1 MVIVPSRQLP
11 QCSDAQRHS
20 GRQAAVGIALQAAVG
35 AVSAAGTVERCAQ
48 LAPPPPAAG
57 RAGASNRFIDSS
69 RPYASDDVVDH
80 GKQLATEAVANAAAS
95 NVPVVIDGRPPIR
108 KLNMRGR
115 SARPLCGT
123 WSSRRAEY
131 SKLIVYGNRSPSS
144 TAAPVLAIIPAS
156 ARYAG
161 PALNYCLFRR
171 C

>member
-108 KLNMRGR
+108 NLCTRDRMHRTQRDLSRPAEPDEKFIVSEHGKFACSCFGNNSCLSPLRGHG
-115 SARPLCGT
+115 L
-123 WSSRRAEY
+123 E
-131 SKLIVYGNRSPSS
+131 L
-144 TAAPVLAIIPAS
+144 
-156 ARYAG
+156 
-161 PALNYCLFRR
+161 
-171 C
+171 